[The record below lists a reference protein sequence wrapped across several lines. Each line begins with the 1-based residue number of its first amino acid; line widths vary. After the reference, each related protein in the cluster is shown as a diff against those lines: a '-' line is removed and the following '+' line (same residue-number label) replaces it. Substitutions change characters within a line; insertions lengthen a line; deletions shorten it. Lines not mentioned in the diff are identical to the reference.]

1 MVKHSIK
8 NLAANTARFYRE
20 IDHFVDT
27 RRYRVND
34 YSGVWQK
41 TLKSI
46 GTKTDLNF
54 ELVKEI
60 FENKRFIHKQTDKQV

>member
-20 IDHFVDT
+20 IDYFVDT

>member
-20 IDHFVDT
+20 IDYFVDT
-27 RRYRVND
+27 RRYRVNG

>member
-1 MVKHSIK
+1 MLKQSIK

-20 IDHFVDT
+20 IDYFVDT

-41 TLKSI
+41 KLKSI
-46 GTKTDLNF
+46 ATKTDLDF
-54 ELVKEI
+54 ESVKEI
-60 FENKRFIHKQTDKQV
+60 LKNKRFIHKQTDKQL